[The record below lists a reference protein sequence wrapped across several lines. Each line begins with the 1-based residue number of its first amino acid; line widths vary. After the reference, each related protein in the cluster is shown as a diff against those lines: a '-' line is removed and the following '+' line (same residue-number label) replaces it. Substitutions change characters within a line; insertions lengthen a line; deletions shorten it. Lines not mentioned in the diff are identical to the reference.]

1 MGRRLLNGGKI
12 MFWKKE
18 DEYTIIENVSVSE
31 LEKFLTENHIYLAL
45 NGIAERWAAFS
56 NYYGRKHGLN
66 ELESASFSS
75 IISTFMGGM
84 GISASTDAYFNEEA
98 IGNKVIDLYNQLP
111 KDVDEISKKKLL
123 FRQVFD
129 LYKND
134 IEKYELK
141 NLRIEVRVSER
152 EYQKFLDLP
161 GETKSDKFRKLLNK
175 AD

>member
-1 MGRRLLNGGKI
+1 

-18 DEYTIIENVSVSE
+18 DEYTIINNVGLEE
-31 LEKFLTENHIYLAL
+31 LEKFLHTNHIYLNL
-45 NGIAERWAAFS
+45 DGCAERWAAFS

-66 ELESASFSS
+66 ELEAASFSS
-75 IISTFMGGM
+75 IISIFMAGM
-84 GISASTDAYFNEEA
+84 GVSAGTHAYFNEEA
-98 IGNKVIDLYNQLP
+98 IENKVIDLYNQLP
-111 KDVDEISKKKLL
+111 ETDEISRKRML

-134 IEKYELK
+134 IAKYELK
-141 NLRIEVRVSER
+141 NRRIEVRVSER

-161 GETKSDKFRKLLNK
+161 GDSKSEKFRKLLNK

>member
-1 MGRRLLNGGKI
+1 

-84 GISASTDAYFNEEA
+84 GVSASTDAYFNEEA
-98 IGNKVIDLYNQLP
+98 IENKAIEYYNGVQALH
-111 KDVDEISKKKLL
+111 DYSELEKKKLL
-123 FRQVFD
+123 FKLTFSI
-129 LYKND
+129 YCEN

-141 NLRIEVRVSER
+141 NRRIEVRVSER

-161 GETKSDKFRKLLNK
+161 GETKSDKFRNLLK
-175 AD
+175 GDD

>member
-1 MGRRLLNGGKI
+1 

-18 DEYTIIENVSVSE
+18 YEYTIIDNVGLEE
-31 LEKFLTENHIYLAL
+31 LEEFLHTNHIYLNL
-45 NGIAERWAAFS
+45 DGCAERWAAFS

-75 IISTFMGGM
+75 IISTFMAGM
-84 GISASTDAYFNEEA
+84 GVSAGTDAYFNEEA
-98 IGNKVIDLYNQLP
+98 IENKVIDLYNQLP
-111 KDVDEISKKKLL
+111 ETADEISRKRML

-129 LYKND
+129 LYKNN

-141 NLRIEVRVSER
+141 NRRIEVRVSER

-161 GETKSDKFRKLLNK
+161 GETKSDKFRNLLK
-175 AD
+175 GDD

>member
-1 MGRRLLNGGKI
+1 
-12 MFWKKE
+12 MFWEKE
-18 DEYTIIENVSVSE
+18 DEYKIIEDVSVEE
-31 LEKFLTENHIYLAL
+31 LREFLTENHIYLNLDGA
-45 NGIAERWAAFS
+45 AERWAAFS

-75 IISTFMGGM
+75 IISNFMAGM
-84 GISASTDAYFNEEA
+84 GVSASTDAYFNEEA
-98 IGNKVIDLYNQLP
+98 IENKVIDLYNQLL
-111 KDVDEISKKKLL
+111 KDVDEISRKKLL

-141 NLRIEVRVSER
+141 NRRIEVRVSER

-161 GETKSDKFRKLLNK
+161 GETKSDKFRNLLK
-175 AD
+175 GDD

>member
-1 MGRRLLNGGKI
+1 

-18 DEYTIIENVSVSE
+18 DEYKIIEKVSVSE
-31 LEKFLTENHIYLAL
+31 LEKFLTENHIYLDLMGA
-45 NGIAERWAAFS
+45 AERWAAFS

-75 IISTFMGGM
+75 IISTFMAGM
-84 GISASTDAYFNEEA
+84 GVSAGTDAYFNEEA
-98 IGNKVIDLYNQLP
+98 IENKVIDLYNQLP

-129 LYKND
+129 LYKNNL
-134 IEKYELK
+134 EKYELK
-141 NLRIEVRVSER
+141 NRRIEVRVSER

-161 GETKSDKFRKLLNK
+161 GETKSDKFRNLLK
-175 AD
+175 GDD

>member
-1 MGRRLLNGGKI
+1 
-12 MFWKKE
+12 MFWEKE
-18 DEYTIIENVSVSE
+18 DEYKIIEDVSVSE
-31 LEKFLTENHIYLAL
+31 LEKFLTENHIYLDLMRA
-45 NGIAERWAAFS
+45 AERWAAFS

-66 ELESASFSS
+66 PFESASFSS

-84 GISASTDAYFNEEA
+84 GVSAGTDVYFNEEA
-98 IGNKVIDLYNQLP
+98 IENKVIDLYNQLP
-111 KDVDEISKKKLL
+111 ETDEISRKRML

-141 NLRIEVRVSER
+141 NRRIEVRVSER

-161 GETKSDKFRKLLNK
+161 GETKSDKFRNLLK
-175 AD
+175 GDD

>member
-1 MGRRLLNGGKI
+1 

-18 DEYTIIENVSVSE
+18 DEYKIIEEVSVSE
-31 LEKFLTENHIYLAL
+31 LEKFLTENHIYLNL
-45 NGIAERWAAFS
+45 NGCAERWAAFS

-66 ELESASFSS
+66 PFESASFSS
-75 IISTFMGGM
+75 IISTFMAGM
-84 GISASTDAYFNEEA
+84 GVSAGTEAYFNEEA
-98 IGNKVIDLYNQLP
+98 IENKVIDLYNQLP
-111 KDVDEISKKKLL
+111 ETADEISRKRML

-141 NLRIEVRVSER
+141 NRRIEVRVSER

-161 GETKSDKFRKLLNK
+161 GETKSDKFRNLLK
-175 AD
+175 GDD

>member
-1 MGRRLLNGGKI
+1 
-12 MFWKKE
+12 MFWEKE
-18 DEYTIIENVSVSE
+18 EEYKIIEDVSVSE
-31 LEKFLTENHIYLAL
+31 LEKFITENHIYLNL
-45 NGIAERWAAFS
+45 NGCAERWAAFS

-75 IISTFMGGM
+75 IISTFMTGM
-84 GISASTDAYFNEEA
+84 GVSAGTDVYFNEEA
-98 IGNKVIDLYNQLP
+98 IENKVIDLYNQLP
-111 KDVDEISKKKLL
+111 ETDEISRKRML

-141 NLRIEVRVSER
+141 NRRIEVRVSER

-161 GETKSDKFRKLLNK
+161 GETKSDKFRNLLK
-175 AD
+175 GDD